1 MDSPDSRNTEEHDK
15 YAVVSVPTNS
25 FCDSDIIGHM
35 PQKIIMFLSLTRY
48 CLDLENV

>member
-35 PQKIIMFLSLTRY
+35 PQKINYVSEFNSLLFRS
-48 CLDLENV
+48 